1 MSDLAALAKGGR
13 TNFFGFLLRLAAR
26 LPFLFIAGRMY
37 GAEALGRFAY
47 AIIVVEFAAQIA
59 TLGLKRGL
67 AEQLSTDGR
76 PDTHVVWDA
85 LLVGWIVSAIAAAV
99 LITLPGLM
107 FPNSAINGLDR
118 LLPLIVFAIVCSDI
132 TLEALAYRHDL
143 WATRSACSHRKRGVY
158 GE

>member
-1 MSDLAALAKGGR
+1 
-13 TNFFGFLLRLAAR
+13 
-26 LPFLFIAGRMY
+26 MY

-118 LLPLIVFAIVCSDI
+118 LLPLIVFALVGSDI
-132 TLEALAYRHDL
+132 KLAALAYPHDIGAPVRPL
-143 WATRSACSHRKRGVY
+143 PVNHPWAITTKRDKRRLV
-158 GE
+158 

>member
-1 MSDLAALAKGGR
+1 MIRR
-13 TNFFGFLLRLAAR
+13 TPRSTRTDTLL
-26 LPFLFIAGRMY
+26 PDTTLFRSIAGRMY

-107 FPNSAINGLDR
+107 FPNSAINGQIGR
-118 LLPLIVFAIVCSDI
+118 AHV
-132 TLEALAYRHDL
+132 
-143 WATRSACSHRKRGVY
+143 
-158 GE
+158 

>member
-1 MSDLAALAKGGR
+1 
-13 TNFFGFLLRLAAR
+13 
-26 LPFLFIAGRMY
+26 MY

-85 LLVGWIVSAIAAAV
+85 LLVGWIVSALATAA

-107 FPNSAINGLDR
+107 FPNTALNGLSR
-118 LLPLIVFAIVCSDI
+118 LLPRIVFAIVGSDI
-132 TLEALAYRHDL
+132 TIAALA
-143 WATRSACSHRKRGVY
+143 HRPH
-158 GE
+158 